1 VHANCNPRKGE
12 GMSAHHIISR
22 RTLLSTGAS
31 LLATGASFI
40 IVPKG
45 YAESGSGTEVQPSLV
60 QGEHHMNDK
69 MQQCI
74 ELCRDCHAMCM
85 QTIAHGLK
93 LGGRHAVPDHIR
105 LLMDCAQMCT
115 TTVDYMLRG
124 SSFHDRVC
132 RLCSDLCAQCGQDCV
147 KVAGDDQ
154 LIKRCIEVCRQC
166 AESCERMASEVAA

>member
-1 VHANCNPRKGE
+1 MKG
-12 GMSAHHIISR
+12 GVMSLINAISR
-22 RTLLSTGAS
+22 RSLLSTGAS
-31 LLATGASFI
+31 LVAAGASFM

-45 YAESGSGTEVQPSLV
+45 YAESGSGIRVQPSLV
-60 QGEHHMNDK
+60 QGGHHMNDK

-74 ELCRDCHAMCM
+74 ELCRDCHATCM

-93 LGGRHAVPDHIR
+93 LEGHHAAPDHIR

-115 TTVDYMLRG
+115 TTVDYMLRE

-132 RLCSDLCAQCGQDCV
+132 RLCSDLCTQCGQNCV

-166 AESCERMASEVAA
+166 AESCKRMASEVAA